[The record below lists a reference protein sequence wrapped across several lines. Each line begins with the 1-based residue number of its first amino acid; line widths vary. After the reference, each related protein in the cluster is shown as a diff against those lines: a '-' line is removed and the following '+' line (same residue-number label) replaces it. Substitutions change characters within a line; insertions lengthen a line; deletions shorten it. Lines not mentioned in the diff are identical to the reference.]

1 MSWPFGKAA
10 FMVATAAFAAL
21 APPPDLTPSQW
32 AESEHGVRIPVG
44 AAISGPIR
52 FDNAPYQREPLD
64 MTVNPECQR
73 ITLKWGAQVGKT
85 QLALCAQ
92 AYKIVHD
99 PMNQIMMQASEGD
112 LQKWLNTKF
121 NPLVDASPALQE
133 RIAKPRGRKGV
144 NNTKMKSYPGG
155 DLIFAWS
162 GSPKTMRGISAP
174 FVVCDETD
182 GYDRTAEGH
191 PVSLLWQ
198 RARSYLKFMAD
209 QVCLLEISTP
219 TFKGSSHIDAA
230 YEDGDQRKYHVCCPH
245 CDEAQTL
252 EWSNVK
258 WHKAS
263 DGTHLPETA
272 YYECRANGCVWDDDN
287 RVEAIKNAE
296 AQGQGWKASKP
307 FRGHA
312 SYHLSELYSCFVGLK
327 DVVQSFLDKKAKG
340 DLQAFVNVSLAEA
353 WEEDAE
359 TLEVDQLIARAAPMP
374 EKIPM
379 GVALQTCG
387 VDMQEDR
394 LEVERVGW
402 GLGEES
408 WSLDHQVFWGDPLKP
423 EVWDQLFEYLDQ
435 TWEHESGAR
444 LKIAATCVDT
454 GGSGGLTQA
463 AYEQLRGKQRRNIF
477 AIKGGKGW
485 DKPIASAPSKS
496 RSGRKGRP
504 VTLFTLGVNDAK
516 LVVQRRFNQEKPGP
530 GYCNLPIDR
539 DPEWFNQLTAERL
552 VTRFVR
558 GFPIREWKKTRDRN
572 EALDC
577 RVYAYAALKIIDANI
592 PLRLKRLRPADET
605 AASEAGEPPEEEE
618 AKPRKTRR
626 RRSHSRT
633 RKLKRRF

>member
-1 MSWPFGKAA
+1 MSWPFGA
-10 FMVATAAFAAL
+10 AAFAVAAAALQAL
-21 APPPDLTPSQW
+21 APPPELTPSQW
-32 AESEHGVRIPVG
+32 AEEAVRIPVG

-52 FDNAPYQREPLD
+52 FENAPYQREPLD
-64 MTVNPECQR
+64 MTVNPECHR
-73 ITLKWGAQVGKT
+73 VTLKWGAQVGKT

-99 PMNQIMMQASEGD
+99 PVNQIMMQASEGD

-121 NPLVDASPALQE
+121 NPLVDATPALQE

-174 FVVCDETD
+174 FIVCDETD

-198 RARSYLKFMAD
+198 RARSFLRHMPD

-219 TFKGSSHIDAA
+219 TFKGTSHIDAS
-230 YEDGDQRKYHVCCPH
+230 YEAGDQRTFHVGCPH
-245 CDEAQTL
+245 CGEAQTI

-258 WHKAS
+258 WDKAS

-272 YYECRANGCVWDDDN
+272 HYECRANGCVWDDDD

-296 AQGQGWKASKP
+296 SLGHGWKAKEP

-327 DVVQSFLDKKAKG
+327 DVVQSFLDKKAMG
-340 DLQAFVNVSLAEA
+340 DLQTFVNVSLGEA
-353 WEEDAE
+353 WEEDAQK
-359 TLEVDQLIARAAPMP
+359 LDVDHLIARAQPLP
-374 EKIPM
+374 DKIPM
-379 GVALQTCG
+379 GVGLQTCG

-394 LEVERVGW
+394 LELERVGW

-423 EVWDQLFEYLDQ
+423 EVWDQLFEYVDQ
-435 TWEHESGAR
+435 VWEHESGAR
-444 LKIAATCVDT
+444 MKVSATCVDT

-477 AIKGGKGW
+477 AIKGGAGW
-485 DKPIASAPSKS
+485 DKPVASAPKKS
-496 RSGRKGRP
+496 RSGKRGRP

-516 LVVQRRFNQEKPGP
+516 LTVMRRFLQEKPGA
-530 GYCNLPIDR
+530 GYCNLPLDR
-539 DPEWFNQLTAERL
+539 DPEWFTQLTAERL

-577 RVYAYAALKIIDANI
+577 RVYAYAALKILDPNI
-592 PLRLKRLRPADET
+592 AIRLKRLKPEDET
-605 AASEAGEPPEEEE
+605 VPAAPVVGEAPEE
-618 AKPRKTRR
+618 ARRKRRNTRP
-626 RRSHSRT
+626 RRS
-633 RKLKRRF
+633 RRPRGRG

>member
-1 MSWPFGKAA
+1 MNTAA
-10 FMVATAAFAAL
+10 QSIAAAMLAAFA
-21 APPPDLTPSQW
+21 PPPEFKPSEW
-32 AESEHGVRIPVG
+32 AESGRGVRMPIG

-52 FDNAPYQREPLD
+52 FENAPYQREPLD
-64 MTVNPECQR
+64 MTVNPDCQR

-99 PMNQIMMQASEGD
+99 PINQIMMQASESD

-121 NPLVDASPALQE
+121 NPLVEASPALQE

-155 DLIFAWS
+155 NLIFAWS

-174 FVVCDETD
+174 FIVCDETD
-182 GYDRTAEGH
+182 GYGRTAEGH

-198 RARSYLKFMAD
+198 RARSYLRHMPD
-209 QVCLLEISTP
+209 HVCLLEISTP
-219 TFKGSSHIDAA
+219 TIRGVSYIDKA
-230 YEDGDQRKYHVCCPH
+230 YEEGDQRKYHVACPH
-245 CDEAQTL
+245 CGEAQTL

-258 WHKAS
+258 WDKAS
-263 DGTHLPETA
+263 DGTHLPESA
-272 YYECRANGCVWDDDN
+272 YYECRAHGCIWDDDD
-287 RVEAIKNAE
+287 RVEAIKTAE
-296 AQGQGWKASKP
+296 AKGHGWKAAKP

-327 DVVQSFLDKKAKG
+327 DVVQSFLDKKAMG
-340 DLQAFVNVSLAEA
+340 DLQTFTNVSLAEA
-353 WEEDAE
+353 WEEEAE
-359 TLEVDQLIARAAPMP
+359 TLEVDQLIARAAPLP
-374 EKIPM
+374 DRIPM
-379 GVALQTCG
+379 DVALQTCG

-394 LEVERVGW
+394 LELERVGW

-423 EVWDQLFEYLDQ
+423 EVWGQLFTYLDQ
-435 TWEHESGAR
+435 TWEHESGAIM
-444 LKIAATCVDT
+444 KIAATCVDT

-463 AYEQLRGKQRRNIF
+463 AYEQLRGKQRRSIF

-496 RSGRKGRP
+496 RTGRRGRP

-516 LVVQRRFNQEKPGP
+516 LIVQRRFAQASPGP
-530 GYCNLPIDR
+530 GYCHVPLDR
-539 DPEWFNQLTAERL
+539 DPEWFAQLTAERL
-552 VTRFVR
+552 VTRLVR
-558 GFPIREWKKTRDRN
+558 GFAFREWKKTRERN

-592 PLRLKRLRPADET
+592 PVRLKRLVAPKPTPSDDDT
-605 AASEAGEPPEEEE
+605 GEPPEAPTEN
-618 AKPRKTRR
+618 PRKNRR
-626 RRSHSRT
+626 RRA
-633 RKLKRRF
+633 RRPRAQRGQSDGW